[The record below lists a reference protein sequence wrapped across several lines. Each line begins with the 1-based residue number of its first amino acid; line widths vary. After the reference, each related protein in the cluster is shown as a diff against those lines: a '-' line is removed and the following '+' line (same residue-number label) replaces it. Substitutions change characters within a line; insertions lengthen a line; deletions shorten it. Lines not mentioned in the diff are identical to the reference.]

1 MANEDI
7 ITPQWALPFQFTDD
21 GDVVAC
27 EQDSDEE
34 IQNNV
39 WAILSYEPGQLIAN
53 PDFGINEPTLRKGG
67 VNLDALSQ
75 LITRWEPGATE
86 VISRDPTWI
95 KTMIDT
101 ITIWRQS
108 GAQ

>member
-7 ITPQWALPFQFTDD
+7 ITPQWALPFTFTDD

-27 EQDSDEE
+27 EQSSDEE

-39 WAILSYEPGQLIAN
+39 WTILSYEPGQLIAN
-53 PDFGINEPTLRKGG
+53 TDFGIMEPTFRKGG

-75 LITRWEPGATE
+75 LIVKWEPEATE
-86 VISRDPTWI
+86 VISRDPEWFRTL
-95 KTMIDT
+95 IDT